1 MNILAFIN
9 LLEAISFPDVFNPY
23 RDTCPI
29 HDKACGAKIRVRN
42 LSKFLDASLRIR
54 VDTIWMG
61 RDLGYKGGR
70 RTGIALTD
78 EAHLPTVAKIF
89 PGCHLEKATRGE
101 VVAERT
107 ATEIW
112 SALTAVPEAP
122 FLWNVFPLHPHEH
135 DMPMTN
141 RKFSRFELQQ
151 VEAASD
157 LLISGLGIKRII
169 AIGQDAARYAARYC
183 PNIVAIRHPSY
194 GGVSDFRRGVEE
206 CYGLS
211 PLTLSTSLH
220 QQPLLF
226 FDQDKY

>member
-1 MNILAFIN
+1 MNVKAFIK
-9 LLEAISFPDVFNPY
+9 LLEAISLPDVFNPY

-29 HDKACGAKIRVRN
+29 HDKTSGAQIRVRN
-42 LSKFLDASLRIR
+42 LRKFLDASLHLR

-61 RDLGYKGGR
+61 RDLGYRGGR

-78 EAHLPTVAKIF
+78 EAHLPVVTVRF
-89 PGCHLEKATRGE
+89 PGCQLEKATRGE

-112 SALTAVPEAP
+112 SALSAVPEAP

-135 DMPMTN
+135 NMPMTN
-141 RKFSRFELQQ
+141 RKFSRSELQQ
-151 VEAASD
+151 VETVND

-169 AIGQDAARYAARYC
+169 AIGQDAARYAERYC
-183 PNIVAIRHPSY
+183 PNVVAIRHPSY

-206 CYGLS
+206 CYGLA
-211 PLTLSTSLH
+211 PLTLSTSPL
-220 QQPLLF
+220 QQPLI
-226 FDQDKY
+226 Y

>member
-1 MNILAFIN
+1 MNVKAFIK
-9 LLEAISFPDVFNPY
+9 LLEAISPPDVFNPY

-29 HDKACGAKIRVRN
+29 HDKASGAQIRARN
-42 LSKFLDASLRIR
+42 LRKFLDASLHLG

-61 RDLGYKGGR
+61 RDLGYRGGR

-78 EAHLPTVAKIF
+78 EAHLPSFSTRF

-101 VVAERT
+101 AIAERT

-135 DMPMTN
+135 GKPMTN
-141 RKFSRFELQQ
+141 RKFSRSELQM
-151 VEAASD
+151 VDAAND

-169 AIGQDAARYAARYC
+169 AIGQDAARYAERYS
-183 PNIVAIRHPSY
+183 PKVVAIRHPSY
-194 GGVSDFRRGVEE
+194 GGVADFRRGVEE
-206 CYGLS
+206 CYGLP
-211 PLTLSTSLH
+211 PLMLSTSPR
-220 QQPLLF
+220 QQTLF
-226 FDQDKY
+226 F

>member
-1 MNILAFIN
+1 MNVKAFIR
-9 LLEAISFPDVFNPY
+9 LLEAISPPDVFNPY

-29 HDKACGAKIRVRN
+29 HDKASGAQIRVRN
-42 LSKFLDASLRIR
+42 LRKFLDASLRLR

-61 RDLGYKGGR
+61 RDLGYRGGR

-78 EAHLPTVAKIF
+78 EAHLPTIATRF
-89 PGCHLEKATRGE
+89 PDCHLEKATRGE

-135 DMPMTN
+135 SMPMTN
-141 RKFSRFELQQ
+141 RKFSRSELKQ
-151 VEAASD
+151 VEAVND
-157 LLISGLGIKRII
+157 LLISGMGIKRII
-169 AIGQDAARYAARYC
+169 AIGQDAARYAVRYC
-183 PNIVAIRHPSY
+183 PNVVAIRHPSY

-206 CYGLS
+206 CYGLA
-211 PLTLSTSLH
+211 PLTLSTSPH
-220 QQPLLF
+220 QQSLNF
-226 FDQDKY
+226 

>member
-1 MNILAFIN
+1 MNVKAFIK
-9 LLEAISFPDVFNPY
+9 LLEAISSPDVFNPY

-29 HDKACGAKIRVRN
+29 HDKSSGAQIRVRN
-42 LSKFLDASLRIR
+42 LRKLLDASLHLR
-54 VDTIWMG
+54 VDTMWMG
-61 RDLGYKGGR
+61 RDLGYRGGR

-78 EAHLPTVAKIF
+78 EAHLTTVATRF

-141 RKFSRFELQQ
+141 RKFSRSELQQ
-151 VEAASD
+151 VEAVND
-157 LLISGLGIKRII
+157 LLMSGLGIKRVI
-169 AIGQDAARYAARYC
+169 AIGQDAARYAERYC
-183 PNIVAIRHPSY
+183 PNVIAIRHPSY
-194 GGVSDFRRGVEE
+194 GGISDFRRGVEE
-206 CYGLS
+206 CYGLA
-211 PLTLSTSLH
+211 PLTLSTSPH
-220 QQPLLF
+220 QQSLLF
-226 FDQDKY
+226 